1 MMSMAAATATP
12 PSGFGCCHD
21 GEAAQAVGRTAK
33 DRVDGLVRSANAKAF
48 FPPLAHFA
56 CPSCP
61 SSRDIVGT
69 ALCCRSG
76 LWVQAWGE
84 THGQSPGA
92 PSPPLFWHLR
102 WPAGSGDT
110 FSLLNLVA
118 GGQLDVGLHL
128 VVHSDRLRLR
138 DFAGLRRWAK
148 TNASCPSPHHSLHSS
163 AQLK

>member
-1 MMSMAAATATP
+1 MAVPLMMSMAAATATP

-21 GEAAQAVGRTAK
+21 GEAAQDVGRIAK

-61 SSRDIVGT
+61 SSRDIVGA

-84 THGQSPGA
+84 TQGQA
-92 PSPPLFWHLR
+92 PI
-102 WPAGSGDT
+102 
-110 FSLLNLVA
+110 
-118 GGQLDVGLHL
+118 GQ
-128 VVHSDRLRLR
+128 
-138 DFAGLRRWAK
+138 
-148 TNASCPSPHHSLHSS
+148 
-163 AQLK
+163 